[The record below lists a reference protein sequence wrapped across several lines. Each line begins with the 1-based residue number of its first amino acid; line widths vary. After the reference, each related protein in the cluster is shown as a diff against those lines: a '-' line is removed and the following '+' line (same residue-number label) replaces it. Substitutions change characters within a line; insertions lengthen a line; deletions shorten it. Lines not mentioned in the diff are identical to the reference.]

1 MGERSA
7 ARVGAETGK
16 RLRAAVNHLAAKSR
30 IKKVVGLLVMLSL
43 HVQKFGVT
51 WPASRWGIVNTWTLL
66 LTVIPRTTL
75 GL

>member
-1 MGERSA
+1 M
-7 ARVGAETGK
+7 
-16 RLRAAVNHLAAKSR
+16 RAAVNHLAAKSR

-51 WPASRWGIVNTWTLL
+51 WPASRGIVNTWILL
-66 LTVIPRTTL
+66 LTVVPRTTP